1 LKKEKNK
8 INQDHC
14 GQMVCGMHYKHIV
27 IVSDAFTINFIN
39 DNFMSVID
47 HSRVTI
53 QIVASLNGNPWGIIY
68 GCNMF
73 IIQAIDVILLVET
86 SWIVHYGLTFSRLF
100 SIIITVGVPI
110 LRMNNTF
117 CYISQLWFRY
127 AYCL

>member
-1 LKKEKNK
+1 
-8 INQDHC
+8 
-14 GQMVCGMHYKHIV
+14 MYYKHIV

-53 QIVASLNGNPWGIIY
+53 QIVASLNGSPRGIIY
-68 GCNMF
+68 GCNMS

-117 CYISQLWFRY
+117 CYISQL
-127 AYCL
+127 